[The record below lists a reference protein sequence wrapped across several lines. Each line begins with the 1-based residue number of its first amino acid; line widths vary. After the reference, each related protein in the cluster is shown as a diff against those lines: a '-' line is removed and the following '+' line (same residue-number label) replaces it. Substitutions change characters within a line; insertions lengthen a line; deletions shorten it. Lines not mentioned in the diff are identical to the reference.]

1 MHQPE
6 VGDDP
11 AGDVGVE
18 HGALAEDLQ
27 VHGEVEAAAEEDGAL
42 CNRLDNLAKD
52 KCYHLALVS
61 HKYCLHD

>member
-27 VHGEVEAAAEEDGAL
+27 VHGEVEAAAEEDGVL
-42 CNRLDNLAKD
+42 CKVQGYYL
-52 KCYHLALVS
+52 Y
-61 HKYCLHD
+61 